1 MGKTA
6 LLDRIAVHA
15 DGAAVLQVRGVEAEH
30 ALAFASLHQLLR
42 PVLPLAADLP
52 EPQRKALEHALAVS
66 PGPAADR
73 LAIGAATLGLLAA
86 AAAEL
91 PVVCLLDDANW
102 LDEAS
107 AEALVFAARRLGP
120 ERVAVVFAVRPS
132 VPEFAPPGVEV
143 LELERLGATTP
154 GSCSPARRVPRSP
167 PRSPASWPPRPPATR
182 SPCGTWRRR

>member
-1 MGKTA
+1 M
-6 LLDRIAVHA
+6 
-15 DGAAVLQVRGVEAEH
+15 LQVRGVEAEH

-91 PVVCLLDDANW
+91 PVVCLVDDANW
-102 LDEAS
+102 LDAAS

-143 LELERLGATTP
+143 LELERLGADRRP
-154 GSCSPARRVPRSP
+154 GAARPRGGHRGLGRGRRQAGRRGRRQPAR
-167 PRSPASWPPRPPATR
+167 PAAPGVAR
-182 SPCGTWRRR
+182 

>member
-120 ERVAVVFAVRPS
+120 ERVAVVFALRPS
-132 VPEFAPPGVEV
+132 VSEFAPPGVEV
-143 LELERLGATTP
+143 LELERLGATD
-154 GSCSPARRVPRSP
+154 ARELLARE
-167 PRSPASWPPRPPATR
+167 A
-182 SPCGTWRRR
+182 GTEVSAEVAVQDQMFALGDAIGRRFFAFV